1 MTPERQAEL
10 VQKYSK
16 ESKWTDTWCGMVFLS
31 IRKTPNR
38 QLVKHEV
45 RRVKIK
51 HWDLVPTAA
60 YTPVRIFSLLSM
72 LYKRRFLPVR

>member
-1 MTPERQAEL
+1 MDRHL
-10 VQKYSK
+10 VWDGIPQH
-16 ESKWTDTWCGMVFLS
+16 
-31 IRKTPNR
+31 RKTPNR

-60 YTPVRIFSLLSM
+60 YTPVRFFSLLSM